1 MPQQLTIYKFGP
13 LTELRLDLK
22 DILIFIGSQA
32 SGKSTISKAIF
43 FFKSLRD
50 DLTSYLYQS
59 YNEKQFE
66 DSVSSFAKRAKQKFL
81 KMYGSVLQFPEME
94 LKYQYG
100 NEMEVVVKS
109 SSNNQFTNIIFDEK
123 FRHTFRDLV
132 EQSRRLN
139 AELQQ
144 TKLRLPFYS
153 SREISAIKAKEAT
166 LFEKITNEVNQLFND
181 DRDFLFL
188 PAGRSL
194 ITILSQQRYN
204 IDMGDDLTSSNTELA
219 SDSLIK
225 LDYLM
230 QNFINRIDN
239 AKPIFNQALA
249 NLIQEKLSTCKDIE
263 SQQVISRAQD
273 IVNSILKGSYRYQNG
288 TERIDFGNG
297 QSTLINFA
305 SSGQQE
311 VVWILLLILL
321 LILNQ
326 RKVFLVIE
334 EPEAHLFPVAQKQM
348 IDLIALLSN
357 QAVNANA
364 NQIILT
370 THSPYILSSF
380 NNLLYAYQL
389 GLKKPEEVESI
400 VNRNLWIA
408 PDRLNAFMVEQ
419 GTARSIVD
427 SEMGLIE
434 SAEIDRASDI
444 IVNTFNELFELEDK
458 A

>member
-1 MPQQLTIYKFGP
+1 MSQQLTIHNFGP
-13 LTELRLDLK
+13 LKELQLDLK
-22 DILIFIGSQA
+22 DLLIFIGSQA
-32 SGKSTISKAIF
+32 SGKSTVSKAIF

-50 DLTSYLYQS
+50 DLTSYLYQC
-59 YNEKQFE
+59 YDKKQFE

-100 NEMEVVVKS
+100 NGMEVIVKP
-109 SSNNQFTNIIFDEK
+109 SSNNQFTDIIFDDH
-123 FRHTFRDLV
+123 FRQKFRDLV
-132 EQSRRLN
+132 EQFRNLSAEQKASSRGL
-139 AELQQ
+139 
-144 TKLRLPFYS
+144 FSS
-153 SREISAIKAKEAT
+153 SREISAIKAKEAN
-166 LFEKITNEVNQLFND
+166 LFANITNEVNKLFND
-181 DRDFLFL
+181 DRDLLFL

-204 IDMGDDLTSSNTELA
+204 IDMGDDLTSINTDLS
-219 SDSLIK
+219 SDTLIK

-230 QNFINRIDN
+230 QNFINRIDS
-239 AKPIFNQALA
+239 AKPIFNQAI
-249 NLIQEKLSTCKDIE
+249 NDLIQETIANSPNNETK
-263 SQQVISRAQD
+263 QVIGLAQD

-288 TERIDFGNG
+288 SERIDFGNG
-297 QSTLINFA
+297 YSTLINFA

-321 LILNQ
+321 FIINQ

-334 EPEAHLFPVAQKQM
+334 EPEAHLFPIAQNQM
-348 IDLIALLSN
+348 INLIALLSN
-357 QAVNANA
+357 QDE

-389 GLKKPEEVESI
+389 GLEKPEEVESV
-400 VNRNLWIA
+400 VNHNFWIHS
-408 PDRLNAFMVEQ
+408 DKLNAFMVNE
-419 GTARSIVD
+419 GTAYSIMD
-427 SEMGLIE
+427 SEMGLIK
-434 SAEIDRASDI
+434 SAEIDKASEI
-444 IVNTFNELFELEDK
+444 IVNIFNQLFELEDE

>member
-1 MPQQLTIYKFGP
+1 MHQQLTIHKFGP
-13 LTELRLDLK
+13 ITEIRLDLN
-22 DILIFIGSQA
+22 DLLIFIGSQA
-32 SGKSTISKAIF
+32 SGKSIVSKAIF

-50 DLTSYLYQS
+50 DLTSYLYQC
-59 YNEKQFE
+59 YNQNQFE
-66 DSVSSFAKRAKQKFL
+66 DSVSNFAKRAKQKFL
-81 KMYGSVLQFPEME
+81 KIYGSVLQFPEMQ

-100 NEMEVVVKS
+100 NGMEVVVQS
-109 SSNNQFTNIIFDEK
+109 SSNNQYTDIKFDYVFQQK
-123 FRHTFRDLV
+123 FRDLV
-132 EQSRRLN
+132 DQSRRLST
-139 AELQQ
+139 ELQQ
-144 TKLRLPFYS
+144 TSLRFSS

-166 LFEKITNEVNQLFND
+166 LFENISNEVNKLFND
-181 DRDFLFL
+181 DRDLLFL

-194 ITILSQQRYN
+194 ITTLSQQRYN
-204 IDMGDDLTSSNTELA
+204 IDMGDDLASGNTDLA
-219 SDSLIK
+219 ADSLIK

-230 QNFINRIDN
+230 QSFINRIDN
-239 AKPIFNQALA
+239 AKPIFNQTLA
-249 NLIQEKLSTCKDIE
+249 DLIQEKVSTSSDPKTK
-263 SQQVISRAQD
+263 QVIYLAQN

-326 RKVFLVIE
+326 RKVFLVVE
-334 EPEAHLFPVAQKQM
+334 EPEAHLFPVAQKEM

-357 QAVNANA
+357 QSA

-389 GLKKPEEVESI
+389 GLDKREEVER
-400 VNRNLWIA
+400 VVDHHLWIK
-408 PDRLNAFMVEQ
+408 PDRLNAFIVEQ
-419 GTARSIVD
+419 GTVRSIVD
-427 SEMGLIE
+427 SEMGLIQ

-444 IVNTFNELFELEDK
+444 IVDTFNQLFELEGE

>member
-1 MPQQLTIYKFGP
+1 MTQQLIIHSFGP
-13 LTELRLDLK
+13 ITDLK
-22 DILIFIGSQA
+22 IELTDILVFIGSQA
-32 SGKSTISKAIF
+32 SGKSTVSKAVF

-50 DLTSYLYQS
+50 DLTTYLYQC
-59 YNEKQFE
+59 YHEKQFE
-66 DSVSSFAKRAKQKFL
+66 NSITNFSKRAKQKFI
-81 KMYGSVLQFPEME
+81 KIYGSVIQYSEMY
-94 LKYQYG
+94 LNYNYG
-100 NEMEVVVKS
+100 NGMEVSVKPS
-109 SSNNQFTNIIFDEK
+109 ANNQFTDVIFDDIFKQK
-123 FRHTFRDLV
+123 FSELVDL
-132 EQSRRLN
+132 SRNLN
-139 AELQQ
+139 NELQQ
-144 TKLRLPFYS
+144 INSRVGFSS

-166 LFEKITNEVNQLFND
+166 LFDQITQEVNQLFND
-181 DRDFLFL
+181 DRDLLFL

-204 IDMGDDLTSSNTELA
+204 IDMGDDVTSLHTDLG
-219 SDSLIK
+219 SDGLIK

-239 AKPIFNQALA
+239 AKPLFNQSIGD
-249 NLIQEKLSTCKDIE
+249 LIQEKLSTSNDSETK
-263 SQQVISRAQD
+263 QVIILAQK
-273 IVNSILKGSYRYQNG
+273 IVDSILKGSYRYQNG

-297 QSTLINFA
+297 KSTLINFA

-348 IDLIALLSN
+348 IDLIALLAN
-357 QAVNANA
+357 QSE

-380 NNLLYAYQL
+380 NNLLYAHQL
-389 GLKKPEEVESI
+389 GLQKPEEVEEI
-400 VNRNLWIA
+400 VHHNLWVD
-408 PDRLNAFMVEQ
+408 PDRLNAFIVEQ
-419 GTARSIVD
+419 GTNRSIMD

-444 IVNTFNELFELEDK
+444 IVNTFNQLFELEN
-458 A
+458 

>member
-1 MPQQLTIYKFGP
+1 MPQQLIIQNFGP
-13 LTELRLDLK
+13 ITDLKIELK

-32 SGKSTISKAIF
+32 SGKSTVSKAIF

-50 DLTSYLYQS
+50 DLTTYLYQC
-59 YNEKQFE
+59 YHEKQFE
-66 DSVSSFAKRAKQKFL
+66 DTITTFAKRAKQKFI

-100 NEMEVVVKS
+100 NGMEVTVKPS
-109 SSNNQFTNIIFDEK
+109 TNNQFTTVDFDDFFK
-123 FRHTFRDLV
+123 QKFRDLV
-132 EQSRRLN
+132 DQSRSLN
-139 AELQQ
+139 TELQQ
-144 TKLRLPFYS
+144 MSSRGLFSS
-153 SREISAIKAKEAT
+153 SREISAIKAKEAA
-166 LFEKITNEVNQLFND
+166 LFENITKEVNQLFND
-181 DRDFLFL
+181 DRDLLFL

-204 IDMGDDLTSSNTELA
+204 IDMGEDLISGNTELA
-219 SDSLIK
+219 ADSLIK

-230 QNFINRIDN
+230 QNFINRIDS
-239 AKPIFNQALA
+239 AKPIFNQAIGD
-249 NLIQEKLSTCKDIE
+249 LIKEKLSTSTNSETKR
-263 SQQVISRAQD
+263 VITLAQN
-273 IVNSILKGSYRYQNG
+273 IVDSILKGSYRYQNG

-297 QSTLINFA
+297 KSTLINFA

-326 RKVFLVIE
+326 RNVFLVIE

-348 IDLIALLSN
+348 IDLIALLAN
-357 QAVNANA
+357 QAA

-380 NNLLYAYQL
+380 NNLLYAHQL
-389 GLKKPEEVESI
+389 GLQKSEQVEEI
-400 VNRNLWIA
+400 VNHNLWID
-408 PDRLNAFMVEQ
+408 PHRLNAFIVEQ
-419 GTARSIVD
+419 GTTRSILD

-434 SAEIDRASDI
+434 SAEIDRASEI
-444 IVNTFNELFELEDK
+444 IVNIFNQLFEIED
-458 A
+458 

>member
-1 MPQQLTIYKFGP
+1 MPQQLIIQNFGP
-13 LTELRLDLK
+13 ITDLKIELK

-32 SGKSTISKAIF
+32 SGKSTVSKAIF

-50 DLTSYLYQS
+50 DLTTYLYQC
-59 YNEKQFE
+59 YQEKQFE
-66 DSVSSFAKRAKQKFL
+66 DTITNFAKRAKQKFI

-100 NEMEVVVKS
+100 NGMEVTVKPS
-109 SSNNQFTNIIFDEK
+109 TNNQFTTVDFDDFFK
-123 FRHTFRDLV
+123 QKFRDLV
-132 EQSRRLN
+132 DQSRSLN
-139 AELQQ
+139 TELHQMSSRV
-144 TKLRLPFYS
+144 LFSS
-153 SREISAIKAKEAT
+153 SREISAIKAKEAA
-166 LFEKITNEVNQLFND
+166 LFENITKEVNQLFND
-181 DRDFLFL
+181 DRDLLFL

-204 IDMGDDLTSSNTELA
+204 IDMGEDLISGNTELA
-219 SDSLIK
+219 ADSLIK

-230 QNFINRIDN
+230 QNFINRIDS
-239 AKPIFNQALA
+239 AKPIFNQAIGD
-249 NLIQEKLSTCKDIE
+249 LIKEKLSTSTNSETKR
-263 SQQVISRAQD
+263 VITLAQN
-273 IVNSILKGSYRYQNG
+273 IVDSILKGSYRYQNG

-297 QSTLINFA
+297 KSTLINFA

-326 RKVFLVIE
+326 RNVFLVIE

-348 IDLIALLSN
+348 IDLIALLAN
-357 QAVNANA
+357 QAA

-380 NNLLYAYQL
+380 NNLLYAHQL
-389 GLKKPEEVESI
+389 GLQKSEQVEEI
-400 VNRNLWIA
+400 VNHNLWID
-408 PDRLNAFMVEQ
+408 PHRLNAFIVEQ
-419 GTARSIVD
+419 GTTRSILD

-434 SAEIDRASDI
+434 SAEIDRASEI
-444 IVNTFNELFELEDK
+444 IVNTFNQLFEIED
-458 A
+458 

>member
-1 MPQQLTIYKFGP
+1 MQ
-13 LTELRLDLK
+13 
-22 DILIFIGSQA
+22 
-32 SGKSTISKAIF
+32 
-43 FFKSLRD
+43 
-50 DLTSYLYQS
+50 
-59 YNEKQFE
+59 
-66 DSVSSFAKRAKQKFL
+66 
-81 KMYGSVLQFPEME
+81 

-100 NEMEVVVKS
+100 NGMEVVVQS
-109 SSNNQFTNIIFDEK
+109 SSNNQYTDIKFDYVFQQK
-123 FRHTFRDLV
+123 FRDLV
-132 EQSRRLN
+132 DQSRRLST
-139 AELQQ
+139 ELQQ
-144 TKLRLPFYS
+144 TSLRFSS

-166 LFEKITNEVNQLFND
+166 LFENISNEVNKLFND
-181 DRDFLFL
+181 DRDLLFL

-194 ITILSQQRYN
+194 ITTLSQQRYN
-204 IDMGDDLTSSNTELA
+204 IDMGDDLASGNTDLA
-219 SDSLIK
+219 ADSLIK

-230 QNFINRIDN
+230 QSFINRIDN
-239 AKPIFNQALA
+239 AKPIFNQTLA
-249 NLIQEKLSTCKDIE
+249 DLIQEKVSTSSDPKTK
-263 SQQVISRAQD
+263 QVIYLAQN

-326 RKVFLVIE
+326 RKVFLVVE
-334 EPEAHLFPVAQKQM
+334 EPEAHLFPVAQKEM

-357 QAVNANA
+357 QSA

-389 GLKKPEEVESI
+389 GLDKREEVER
-400 VNRNLWIA
+400 VVDHHLWIK
-408 PDRLNAFMVEQ
+408 PDRLNAFIVEQ
-419 GTARSIVD
+419 GTVRSIVD
-427 SEMGLIE
+427 SEMGLIQ

-444 IVNTFNELFELEDK
+444 IVDTFNQLFELEGE

>member
-1 MPQQLTIYKFGP
+1 MPQQLIIQNFGP
-13 LTELRLDLK
+13 ITKIKIEIQ

-32 SGKSTISKAIF
+32 SGKSTVSKAIF

-50 DLTSYLYQS
+50 DLTTYLYQC

-66 DSVSSFAKRAKQKFL
+66 DSVSNFAKRAKQKFI
-81 KMYGSVLQFPEME
+81 KMYGSVIQFPEME
-94 LKYQYG
+94 LKYDYG
-100 NEMEVVVKS
+100 NGMEVTVKPS
-109 SSNNQFTNIIFDEK
+109 ANNQFTDIIFDEVFK
-123 FRHTFRDLV
+123 QKFRDLV
-132 EQSRRLN
+132 DQSKNLN
-139 AELQQ
+139 TELQEMSSRV
-144 TKLRLPFYS
+144 LFSS

-166 LFEKITNEVNQLFND
+166 LFENITTEVNCLFND
-181 DRDFLFL
+181 DRDLLFL

-204 IDMGDDLTSSNTELA
+204 IDMGDDLISGKNELA

-230 QNFINRIDN
+230 QNFISRIDS
-239 AKPIFNQALA
+239 AKPIFNQAIGD
-249 NLIQEKLSTCKDIE
+249 LIQEKLASFNNDETKE
-263 SQQVISRAQD
+263 VIILAQN
-273 IVNSILKGSYRYQNG
+273 IVDSILKGSYRYQNG
-288 TERIDFGNG
+288 TERIDFGDG
-297 QSTLINFA
+297 KSTLINFA

-348 IDLIALLSN
+348 IDLIALLAN
-357 QAVNANA
+357 QSE

-380 NNLLYAYQL
+380 NNLLYAHQL
-389 GLKKPEEVESI
+389 GLQKPEEVEEI
-400 VNRNLWIA
+400 VHHNLWVD
-408 PDRLNAFMVEQ
+408 PDRLNAFIVEE
-419 GTARSIVD
+419 GTNRSIMD

-434 SAEIDRASDI
+434 SAEIDRASEI
-444 IVNTFNELFELEDK
+444 IVNTFNQLFELEN
-458 A
+458 

>member
-1 MPQQLTIYKFGP
+1 MPQQLIIQNFGP
-13 LTELRLDLK
+13 ITDLK
-22 DILIFIGSQA
+22 IEIQDILIFIGSQA
-32 SGKSTISKAIF
+32 SGKSTVSKAIF

-50 DLTSYLYQS
+50 DLTTYLYQC

-66 DSVSSFAKRAKQKFL
+66 DSVSNFAKRAKQKFI

-94 LKYQYG
+94 LNYQYG
-100 NEMEVVVKS
+100 NGMVVTVKPS
-109 SSNNQFTNIIFDEK
+109 TNKQFTTVDFDDFFK
-123 FRHTFRDLV
+123 QKFRDLV
-132 EQSRRLN
+132 DQSRNLN

-144 TKLRLPFYS
+144 MSSRVSFSS

-166 LFEKITNEVNQLFND
+166 LFENITQEVNQLFND
-181 DRDFLFL
+181 DRDLLFL

-204 IDMGDDLTSSNTELA
+204 IDMGDDLTSSNTDLA

-230 QNFINRIDN
+230 QNFINRIDS
-239 AKPIFNQALA
+239 AKPIFNQAIA
-249 NLIQEKLSTCKDIE
+249 DLIKEKLATSTDNQTQE
-263 SQQVISRAQD
+263 SIVLAQS
-273 IVNSILKGSYRYQNG
+273 IVDAILKGSYRYQNG

-297 QSTLINFA
+297 KSTLINFA

-348 IDLIALLSN
+348 IDLIALLAN
-357 QAVNANA
+357 QSA

-380 NNLLYAYQL
+380 NNLLYAHQL
-389 GLKKPEEVESI
+389 GLQKSKQVEEI
-400 VNRNLWIA
+400 VNHNLWID
-408 PDRLNAFMVEQ
+408 PHRLNAFIVEQ
-419 GTARSIVD
+419 GTNRSIMD

-434 SAEIDRASDI
+434 SAEIDRASEI
-444 IVNTFNELFELEDK
+444 IVNTFNQLFEIED
-458 A
+458 

>member
-1 MPQQLTIYKFGP
+1 MSQQLTIHNFGP
-13 LTELRLDLK
+13 LKELQLDLK
-22 DILIFIGSQA
+22 DLLIFIGSQA
-32 SGKSTISKAIF
+32 SGKSTVSKAIF

-50 DLTSYLYQS
+50 DLTSYLYQC
-59 YNEKQFE
+59 YDKKQFE

-100 NEMEVVVKS
+100 NGMEVIVKP
-109 SSNNQFTNIIFDEK
+109 SSNNQFTDIIFDDH
-123 FRHTFRDLV
+123 FRQKFRDLV
-132 EQSRRLN
+132 EQFRNLIAEQQKASSRRL
-139 AELQQ
+139 
-144 TKLRLPFYS
+144 FSS
-153 SREISAIKAKEAT
+153 SREISAIKAKEAN
-166 LFEKITNEVNQLFND
+166 LFANITNEVNKLFND
-181 DRDFLFL
+181 DRDLLFL

-204 IDMGDDLTSSNTELA
+204 IDMGDDLTSINTDLS
-219 SDSLIK
+219 SDTLIK

-230 QNFINRIDN
+230 QNFINRIDS
-239 AKPIFNQALA
+239 AKPIFNQAI
-249 NLIQEKLSTCKDIE
+249 NDLIQETIANSPNNETK
-263 SQQVISRAQD
+263 QVIGLAQD

-288 TERIDFGNG
+288 SERIDFGNG
-297 QSTLINFA
+297 YSTLINFA

-321 LILNQ
+321 FIINQ

-334 EPEAHLFPVAQKQM
+334 EPEAHLFPIAQNQM
-348 IDLIALLSN
+348 INLIALLSN
-357 QAVNANA
+357 QDE

-389 GLKKPEEVESI
+389 GLEKPEEVESV
-400 VNRNLWIA
+400 VNHNFWIHS
-408 PDRLNAFMVEQ
+408 DKLNAFMVNE
-419 GTARSIVD
+419 GTAYSIMD
-427 SEMGLIE
+427 SEMGLIK
-434 SAEIDRASDI
+434 SAEIDKASEI
-444 IVNTFNELFELEDK
+444 IVNIFNQLFELEDE